1 MGLTINTNLE
11 AMNASRNLNNTENM
25 LATSMQRLS
34 SGLKINSAADDV
46 AGYAISESLQ
56 SQVNGLNQASE
67 NIQDAVALAQTAQG
81 ALNDVNQMLQRI
93 RELAVQYSNGTTSTE
108 DQTAII
114 SEVSQLV
121 EEIKRVG
128 ETTQFNGKSLLDG
141 DEEISFQ
148 VGANDGEHVGVTTI
162 ELYKSIEAKLE
173 ITTLGERLEGSEE
186 VSKEVKEAKETA
198 LTTAETAL
206 TTPANELTSA
216 EGAVTTAEGEIST
229 AKATYESEIEN
240 DELNKSEDK
249 AEAEVTQASEK
260 TAIEGKEATLVTLK
274 ATATEKEEAVTP
286 LKKTVTEAEAKV
298 TKEEKE
304 ITTLKAAIKA
314 ADEPAKTATGLKE
327 LSEAIAKVAGLA
339 GEFGAVQDRI
349 QYTQSNLEVYSQNL
363 TSAVSALDDV
373 NMATEMTNFTKDQ
386 VLQQAGVSILA
397 QANQLPD
404 ATLKLLE

>member
-11 AMNASRNLNNTENM
+11 AMNASRNLNSTENM
-25 LATSMQRLS
+25 LAQSMQRLS

-81 ALNDVNQMLQRI
+81 ALNDVNQMLQRV
-93 RELAVQYSNGTTSTE
+93 RELSVQYSNGTTSPE

-114 SEVSQLV
+114 SEVSQLA

-141 DEEISFQ
+141 AEEISFQ
-148 VGANDGEHVGVTTI
+148 VGANDGEHIGVTTI
-162 ELYKSIEAKLE
+162 ELYKSIETKIEVA
-173 ITTLGERLEGSEE
+173 TLGERLVSTLGATEKGEIKTKNEE
-186 VSKEVKEAKETA
+186 IVTKETA
-198 LTTAETAL
+198 L
-206 TTPANELTSA
+206 
-216 EGAVTTAEGEIST
+216 V
-229 AKATYESEIEN
+229 
-240 DELNKSEDK
+240 
-249 AEAEVTQASEK
+249 
-260 TAIEGKEATLVTLK
+260 
-274 ATATEKEEAVTP
+274 ATEKE
-286 LKKTVTEAEAKV
+286 LKEESKT
-298 TKEEKE
+298 TKEIEEATKTEKE
-304 ITTLKAAIKA
+304 EIATLKEEVKTLSKA
-314 ADEPAKTATGLKE
+314 AEPTGLKE
-327 LSEAIAKVAGLA
+327 ISEAIAKVAGLA